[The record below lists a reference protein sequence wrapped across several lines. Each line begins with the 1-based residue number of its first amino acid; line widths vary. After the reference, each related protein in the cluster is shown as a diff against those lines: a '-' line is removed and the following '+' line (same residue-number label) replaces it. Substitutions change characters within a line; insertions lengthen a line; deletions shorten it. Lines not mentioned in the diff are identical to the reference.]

1 MRLLRASKC
10 PQSPDTACD
19 HPHWWHPGEA
29 VICLVLEASG
39 QNGTSHRCSLF
50 WLLVCVY
57 PECWELVRILLPQKS
72 RLFSEIVK
80 PHSALAASLGGTR
93 FCGREMAEL
102 LGGAPQGCLS
112 PTRGLY
118 TPDPGLPTLF
128 LRSCLLATV
137 AEPHSS
143 SESWAD

>member
-1 MRLLRASKC
+1 M
-10 PQSPDTACD
+10 
-19 HPHWWHPGEA
+19 
-29 VICLVLEASG
+29 ICLVLEASG

-102 LGGAPQGCLS
+102 RGGHPRGVCPLLEDCIPPTQGC
-112 PTRGLY
+112 P
-118 TPDPGLPTLF
+118 P
-128 LRSCLLATV
+128 
-137 AEPHSS
+137 SS
-143 SESWAD
+143 